1 MAGNIDEFTNGLTPE
16 EQAELDKDEMANP
29 DNGTADDT
37 ATVTPPDKTNDE
49 EEEGSDPDKKPK
61 AGEEADDEK
70 TPFHKHPRWIAQRKK
85 EEALE
90 AELQEARAW
99 REKYEPVIESV
110 AKGGGEE
117 TTELPPIP
125 DWFITAYGEDEELWA
140 LHLENEERLETERE
154 ERIIARIKSE
164 QEESTTREQQD
175 LQWVDDQLISVR
187 ENLQEGEPDFEDNE
201 LLKIVTDFRPSDE
214 EGNLDFRAAYNILQK
229 MKSAG
234 TAPAPKPKNGSIVDK
249 KNLAAHVIPSS
260 SEPDTEHVA
269 SNEEFANGNKP
280 W

>member
-29 DNGTADDT
+29 GNGTADDT
-37 ATVTPPDKTNDE
+37 ATATPTEKKNDE
-49 EEEGSDPDKKPK
+49 EEDGSDPSKTKPK
-61 AGEEADDEK
+61 SDEDENNL
-70 TPFHKHPRWIAQRKK
+70 PFHKHPRWIAQRKK

-90 AELQEARAW
+90 AELQEAREW

-140 LHLENEERLETERE
+140 LHLENEERLEAERE

-175 LQWVDDQLISVR
+175 LQWVDDQLASVR

-214 EGNLDFRAAYNILQK
+214 EGNLDFRAAYTILLK
-229 MKSAG
+229 TKSAG
-234 TAPAPKPKNGSIVDK
+234 APAPKPKNGSIIDK
-249 KNLAAHVIPSS
+249 KNLAAHVTPSS
-260 SEPDTEHVA
+260 SEPETEHIA